1 VAHRRHH
8 EGELDVVA
16 ADAAVE
22 TDPER
27 LRTAGDRDRPRLSRV
42 ANPYKRFV
50 DV

>member
-22 TDPER
+22 ADPER
-27 LRTAGDRDRPRLSRV
+27 LRTAGDRTRLSRV